1 MKIYDISQEV
11 FGCAVFEGDPVP
23 QREVL
28 RDFAR
33 GDTYHLT
40 AFSMCAHNGT
50 HLDAPAHFLP
60 KGDTVEKIPL
70 EKTVGY
76 CFVAECERNIDAA
89 RAAEIWAAARK
100 TRPEAAAR
108 ILLKGRGQV
117 LADAAEAFAAAGVLL
132 LGVEG
137 QTVGA
142 EEITVALHHTLLSAG
157 TVLLE
162 GLRLVAV
169 HEGTYFLSAAPLLLG
184 GSDGAPCRAVLLEM

>member
-1 MKIYDISQEV
+1 MKLYDISQEV
-11 FGCAVFEGDPVP
+11 FTAAVYEGDPTP

-50 HLDAPAHFLP
+50 HVDAPAHFLP
-60 KGDTVEKIPL
+60 TGDTVEKIPL

-76 CFVAECERNIDAA
+76 CFVAESENDIDAA
-89 RAAEIWAAARK
+89 RAAEILAAAGASH
-100 TRPEAAAR
+100 PEAAVR
-108 ILLKGRGQV
+108 ILLKGKGQV
-117 LADAAEAFAAAGVLL
+117 LAAGAAVFAAKGVWL

-142 EEITVALHHTLLSAG
+142 AEVTVFLHHTLLSAG
-157 TVLLE
+157 VVLLE
-162 GLRLVAV
+162 GLRLQAV
-169 HEGTYFLSAAPLLLG
+169 PEGVYFLSAAPLLLG
-184 GSDGAPCRAVLLEM
+184 GSDGAPCRAVLIEV